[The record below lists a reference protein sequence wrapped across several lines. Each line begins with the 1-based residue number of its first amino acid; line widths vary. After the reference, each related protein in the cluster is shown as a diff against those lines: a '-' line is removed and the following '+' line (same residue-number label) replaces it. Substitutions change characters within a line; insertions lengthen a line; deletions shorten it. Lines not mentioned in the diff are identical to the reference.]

1 MSEGMDEIIEDFVTE
16 AEEALEKVDPLFVE
30 IEDKGYDKDLL
41 NEIFRSIH
49 TIKGAA
55 GFLGFQTIVDVSH
68 KTESLLKKLR
78 DGEIEVSSPLI
89 SLVLKSVDSVKALLG
104 GIKSKS
110 EGGVDTDPILVDL
123 DAALAGEMPVAEEA
137 VKAARE
143 AEKLKE
149 QAAQRPAEEPASAQT
164 EETPEVVV
172 AKAKAEPAAAE
183 SAFPEKRQEKIKE
196 DASRE
201 ARKEAQEEAAPE
213 EGADMSPEAS
223 SPLDGALAGLE
234 EAVPSAPTAQVEE
247 KMQGPAAPQA
257 QQQQGQQGREFM
269 QTLRVDVDRIDKVM
283 NLTGEIVLVRN
294 RLLNIG
300 NFLEGKYPSDEHVE
314 GLQETVAFLDLVT
327 SDIQLAVMKMRM
339 QPIKKVFG
347 KFPRLVRDISQNL
360 GKDVQLNISG
370 EDTEVDRSVIER
382 IGDPMVHIIR
392 NAIDHGIESI
402 NERRKLGKPIKGTVN
417 VSAYQ
422 QGSQIIIEV
431 SDDGKGLD
439 VERVRQRAIER
450 GLITEEDAQRMTDKE
465 ITNIIF
471 LPGFSTLDVATE
483 LSGRGVGMD
492 VVKTNISKLNG
503 YVEVMSNPDE
513 GTTFRI
519 SIPLTLAIIQA
530 LMVRAGGIQYAIP
543 LSPIEETI
551 KISIDDIDNITGNKV
566 VTIRERVHPIVEL
579 TDILNLRPTEEEPE
593 YRYVLVIAIGD
604 RRFCLSVDELL
615 GQEEVVIKAI
625 EGIDTDATGILGATI
640 TGEGKI
646 VLILDPASI
655 SKLLIG
661 IGTA

>member
-30 IEDKGYDKDLL
+30 IEEKGYDKDIL

-55 GFLGFQTIVDVSH
+55 GFLGFQSVVDVSH
-68 KTESLLKKLR
+68 KTESLMKKLR
-78 DGEIEVSSPLI
+78 DQEIEVSSDLI
-89 SLVLKSVDSVKALLG
+89 SLVLRSVDTLKELLG
-104 GIKSKS
+104 YIKNKAEDKADISA
-110 EGGVDTDPILVDL
+110 VLVDL
-123 DAALAGEMPVAEEA
+123 EAALAGEVPIAGEAVKEAEAALRKARKEKAALPSEEA
-137 VKAARE
+137 VEEKAAETEELPRPEKTAPEGKKGEEVYLADVLKGLEGAVPAEQPRKKPSEKETPGPEEPVVPETAPAPAGEKAAE
-143 AEKLKE
+143 AA
-149 QAAQRPAEEPASAQT
+149 QAAEEVQ
-164 EETPEVVV
+164 
-172 AKAKAEPAAAE
+172 KA
-183 SAFPEKRQEKIKE
+183 
-196 DASRE
+196 
-201 ARKEAQEEAAPE
+201 
-213 EGADMSPEAS
+213 
-223 SPLDGALAGLE
+223 
-234 EAVPSAPTAQVEE
+234 TA
-247 KMQGPAAPQA
+247 QA
-257 QQQQGQQGREFM
+257 QQAPQGRELL

-300 NFLEGKYPSDEHVE
+300 SFLEAKYPADEYVE
-314 GLQETVAFLDLVT
+314 GLQETVSFLDLVT

-360 GKDVQLNISG
+360 GKEVQLNISG

-392 NAIDHGIESI
+392 NAIDHGIESVE
-402 NERRKLGKPIKGTVN
+402 ERKKKGKSIKGTVE
-417 VSAYQ
+417 VTAYQ
-422 QGSQIIIEV
+422 QGSQIVIEV

-439 VERVRQRAIER
+439 VERVKSKALEK
-450 GLITEEDAQRMTDKE
+450 GLVNDEEAQRMTEKE
-465 ITNIIF
+465 AANLIF
-471 LPGFSTLDVATE
+471 LPGFSTLDSATE

-503 YVEVMSNPDE
+503 YVEVISEKDI
-513 GTTFRI
+513 GTRFRI

-530 LMVRAGGIQYAIP
+530 LMVKARDIQYAIP

-551 KISIDDIDNITGNKV
+551 KISSEEIDNVTGNKV
-566 VTIRERVHPIVEL
+566 VTIRNRVHPLVEL
-579 TDILNLRPTEEEPE
+579 TDILNVGASEEEFSS
-593 YRYVLVIAIGD
+593 RYVLVIAIGE
-604 RRFCLSVDELL
+604 RRFCLAVDELL

-625 EGIDTDATGILGATI
+625 EGIDTDETGILGATI
-640 TGEGKI
+640 TGDGKI

-655 SKLLIG
+655 SKILTG
-661 IGTA
+661 IGAV